1 MFVKTPAVV
10 LAVIKYN
17 DTDAVIKTYTAQTGF
32 TTFFSRNFFKGK
44 KSRQKK
50 ALFQP
55 NGLLNLQFEYKNKGQ
70 LEYIKE
76 ASLHYHYKS
85 IGLDF
90 DKLNISTFLREI
102 LLESLK
108 NEQADESLY
117 NFIEQKFIQLDQEI
131 FTPDFHIFF
140 LIQLTQ
146 YLGFFPDFQTSG
158 IYFDLQNACFT
169 DQLPLA
175 PYLNETQSLLFKH
188 ISGMIF
194 ATNNEAKLSR
204 RERNSLLDILMRY
217 YQLHLTQFH
226 LPKSIK
232 ILNQIYE

>member
-1 MFVKTPAVV
+1 MLVKTPAVV

-32 TTFFSRNFFKGK
+32 TSFFGKGFFKGRK
-44 KSRQKK
+44 ARQKK

-55 NGLLNLQFEYKNKGQ
+55 NALLDLQFEYKNKGQ

-76 ASLHYHYKS
+76 ASLRYHYKTIS
-85 IGLDF
+85 LDF

-108 NEQADESLY
+108 QEQADESLF
-117 NFIEQKFIQLDQEI
+117 NFIEQKFIKLDQDI
-131 FTPDFHIFF
+131 FNPDFHIFF
-140 LIQLTQ
+140 LLELTRF
-146 YLGFFPDFQTSG
+146 LGFFPDFQTTG

-169 DQLPLA
+169 NQMPLA
-175 PYLNETQSLLFKH
+175 PYLKENQSLLLKH
-188 ISGMIF
+188 LSGMIF
-194 ATNNEAKLSR
+194 AINYEAKLNR
-204 RERNSLLDILMRY
+204 RQRNDLIDILMKY
-217 YQLHLTQFH
+217 YQQHLAQFH

>member
-1 MFVKTPAVV
+1 MLVKTPAVV

-17 DTDAVIKTYTAQTGF
+17 DTDAVIKTYTAKTGF
-32 TTFFSRNFFKGK
+32 TTFFGKGFFKGK

-55 NGLLNLQFEYKNKGQ
+55 NALLDLQYEHKNKGQ

-76 ASLHYHYKS
+76 ASLRYHYKT
-85 IGLDF
+85 ITLDF

-108 NEQADESLY
+108 NEQADETLY
-117 NFIEQKFIQLDQEI
+117 NFIEQKFFQLDQEN
-131 FTPDFHIFF
+131 FTPDFHLFF
-140 LIQLTQ
+140 LLQLTRF
-146 YLGFFPDFQTSG
+146 LGFYPDFQTTG

-169 DQLPLA
+169 NQIPLA
-175 PYLNETQSLLFKH
+175 PYLNESESLLFKH

-194 ATNNEAKLSR
+194 ATNNDAKLNR
-204 RERNSLLDILMRY
+204 RQRKNLLDILMRY
-217 YQLHLTQFH
+217 YQLHLAQFH